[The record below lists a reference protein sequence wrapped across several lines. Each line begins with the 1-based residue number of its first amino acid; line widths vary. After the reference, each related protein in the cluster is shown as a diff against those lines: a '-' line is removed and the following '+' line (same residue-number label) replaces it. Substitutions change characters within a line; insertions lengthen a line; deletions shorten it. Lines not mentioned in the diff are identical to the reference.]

1 MTTNNSSGLVHID
14 RRTTMKWFMGA
25 MAMGQLAACG
35 DQAKGVTWQ
44 EMAVIQAKGVGT
56 DIDFNNTAVPWP
68 LTMTPAELVAVNALV
83 DLILP
88 GEGGEEGERGREG
101 ERGKNQGSRLPQPS
115 PERRSTPPPLSTA
128 TVPTRWTR
136 LRQRCNPAT
145 HRPPPCCRATARTAR
160 SVSRNASMRCSRRT
174 NTRPI
179 SAAT

>member
-88 GEGGEEGERGREG
+88 GEGDV
-101 ERGKNQGSRLPQPS
+101 PFPS
-115 PERRSTPPPLSTA
+115 KVGVPVSTPWNFVSGSPTRMPPSSRNSRIVRSCGPLRFLTTERA
-128 TVPTRWTR
+128 CRTVP
-136 LRQRCNPAT
+136 
-145 HRPPPCCRATARTAR
+145 
-160 SVSRNASMRCSRRT
+160 SASK
-174 NTRPI
+174 
-179 SAAT
+179 